1 MRIVGKE
8 TVTVKKLF
16 FALTAV
22 ACCGVFTAAAEAQYQ
37 QPYGRPAQPQYT
49 QPQQARGPY
58 QAQRPAYGMQQP
70 AYGVQ
75 QTAMRPSTSTYAAT
89 PASGS
94 MALKPI
100 NPPSAATQRILMA
113 SRNQPTPAPAQV
125 GGAAPNNQAR
135 SNVRLPA
142 SPAAAAWGPPP
153 SGGYDAGAYGG
164 SQFGG
169 QQYGGQQYGGQM
181 GAAPVAAQPDGNYD
195 GGGAAP
201 CNGGQCGG
209 DSCGFGGCCRLGL
222 GCCLGRCGG
231 CFSHCCGCL
240 GNGCCLRTT
249 GDLVQ
254 HTPFFGTTHGY
265 YYFRPY
271 HVMHVFS
278 QQELATRWGAD
289 PRNTYD
295 NTIFQRTYEQLGV
308 DMATIKAREEAAAK
322 AKAAGL
328 AEPATAVPAYSL
340 PSDAMPTPLPGG
352 YQGNA
357 PYNTAPYGAPAYGA
371 PMPHPPQGPGFQGS
385 YQGGM
390 IPQGAMP
397 NVPAPSI
404 EYVPNR

>member
-1 MRIVGKE
+1 MKR
-8 TVTVKKLF
+8 LL

-22 ACCGVFTAAAEAQYQ
+22 ACYGAFTAAAEAQYQ
-37 QPYGRPAQPQYT
+37 QPYGRAA
-49 QPQQARGPY
+49 QPQQARGAY
-58 QAQRPAYGMQQP
+58 QAQRPTYGPQQP

-75 QTAMRPSTSTYAAT
+75 QTAMRPSTNTYAAT
-89 PASGS
+89 PASGG

-113 SRNQPTPAPAQV
+113 SRNQPTPAPTQT
-125 GGAAPNNQAR
+125 GNGAPANNQAR

-169 QQYGGQQYGGQM
+169 QQYGGQM
-181 GAAPVAAQPDGNYD
+181 GAAPVAAQPEGNYGGPAYD
-195 GGGAAP
+195 GGAAAP

-222 GCCLGRCGG
+222 PSLGCCCGG
-231 CFSHCCGCL
+231 LGHNCCI
-240 GNGCCLRTT
+240 RTT

-328 AEPATAVPAYSL
+328 AEPPTAVPSYTL
-340 PSDAMPTPLPGG
+340 PPDSVPTPLPGG
-352 YQGNA
+352 YQGSMNFA
-357 PYNTAPYGAPAYGA
+357 
-371 PMPHPPQGPGFQGS
+371 PQGQGFQGNFP
-385 YQGGM
+385 GGM